1 MNPILSHTPRLAFS
15 IAIWLCVASVFAT
28 VLVLSGAAA
37 WPNALFFALP
47 CCLLFGFISTSAF
60 YVGRALTMQRR
71 QILRVLLV
79 FGCSAAISSAIW
91 VTLGVAWN
99 QISLAFNETWAGV
112 VLSRLVLS
120 VMFIS
125 GMLLYLLSILAYDVL
140 IAFENLRQAEKRE
153 AASQVLAREAELQVL
168 RNQINP
174 HFLFNSLNS
183 ISALTAIDPAGA
195 RHMTIELAQFFRQT
209 LALSEHKKITL
220 AEEIALCEHFLS
232 IEKIRFGKKLQ
243 VHMQINAETEGC
255 LLPPMLL
262 QPLLENAI
270 KHGIRDLLE
279 GGTIQVE
286 SSLYRG
292 YLLLRISNP
301 IDTSNAQSQSQ
312 SQKRSEGTGT
322 GLKNLHARLR
332 SLYAHHA
339 QAQCL
344 GRDGV
349 FQVTIT
355 IPLETNQNPS
365 SSSTSSLS

>member
-1 MNPILSHTPRLAFS
+1 MNPILSHTPRLIFS
-15 IAIWLCVASVFAT
+15 IAIWLCVASVIAT
-28 VLVLSGAAA
+28 VLVLSGIAA
-37 WPNALFFALP
+37 WSNALFFALP
-47 CCLLFGFISTSAF
+47 CCLVFGFISTSAF

-71 QILRVLLV
+71 QIFRVLTV
-79 FGCSAAISSAIW
+79 FGCSAAISSFIW
-91 VTLGVAWN
+91 VLFGIVWN
-99 QISLAFNETWAGV
+99 QFSLSLNENWAGIT
-112 VLSRLVLS
+112 LNRLVLS
-120 VMFIS
+120 GMFIS

-140 IAFENLRQAEKRE
+140 IAFENLRLAEKRE

-168 RNQINP
+168 RTQINP

-209 LALSEHKKITL
+209 LALSERSKITL

-243 VHMQINAETEGC
+243 VSMQISEETQNC

-270 KHGIRDLLE
+270 KHGIRDLID
-279 GGTIQVE
+279 GGVITLHTQ
-286 SSLYRG
+286 LYRD
-292 YLLLRISNP
+292 YLILRMTNP
-301 IDTSNAQSQSQ
+301 VASDEAGDAPPASG
-312 SQKRSEGTGT
+312 RSEGTGT

-332 SLYAHHA
+332 SIYANGA
-339 QAQCL
+339 QADWTRSEEQ
-344 GRDGV
+344 

-355 IPLETNQNPS
+355 LPLEK
-365 SSSTSSLS
+365 

>member
-15 IAIWLCVASVFAT
+15 IAIWLCVAGVIAT
-28 VLVLSGAAA
+28 VLVLSGTAA
-37 WPNALFFALP
+37 WSNALFFALP
-47 CCLLFGFISTSAF
+47 CCLVFGFISTSAF

-71 QILRVLLV
+71 QIFRVLMV
-79 FGCSAAISSAIW
+79 FGCSAAISSLIW
-91 VTLGVAWN
+91 VLFGIAWN
-99 QISLAFNETWAGV
+99 QFSLSLNEEWAGIPLSRP
-112 VLSRLVLS
+112 VLSG
-120 VMFIS
+120 MFIS

-140 IAFENLRQAEKRE
+140 IAFENLRLAEKRE

-168 RNQINP
+168 RTQINP

-209 LALSEHKKITL
+209 LALSERSKITL

-243 VHMQINAETEGC
+243 VQMQINEDTQTC
-255 LLPPMLL
+255 LLPPMIL

-270 KHGIRDLLE
+270 KHGIRDLVD
-279 GGTIQVE
+279 GGVITVQTQ
-286 SSLYRG
+286 LYRD
-292 YLLLRISNP
+292 YLILRMSNP
-301 IDTSNAQSQSQ
+301 VASDEADSPQQAYG
-312 SQKRSEGTGT
+312 RSEGTGT

-332 SLYAHHA
+332 SIYANGA
-339 QAQCL
+339 QADWTRSKDQ
-344 GRDGV
+344 

-355 IPLETNQNPS
+355 LPLEK
-365 SSSTSSLS
+365 

>member
-1 MNPILSHTPRLAFS
+1 
-15 IAIWLCVASVFAT
+15 
-28 VLVLSGAAA
+28 
-37 WPNALFFALP
+37 
-47 CCLLFGFISTSAF
+47 
-60 YVGRALTMQRR
+60 MQRR
-71 QILRVLLV
+71 QIFRVLMV
-79 FGCSAAISSAIW
+79 FGCSAAISSLIW
-91 VTLGVAWN
+91 VLFGVAWN
-99 QISLAFNETWAGV
+99 QFSVSLNEEWAGIT
-112 VLSRLVLS
+112 LSRLVLS

-168 RNQINP
+168 RTQINP

-209 LALSEHKKITL
+209 LALSERSKITL

-243 VHMQINAETEGC
+243 VQMQISAETQNC
-255 LLPPMLL
+255 LLPPMIL

-270 KHGIRDLLE
+270 KHGIRDLVD

-286 SSLYRG
+286 ATPYRD
-292 YLLLRISNP
+292 YLILRITNP
-301 IDTSNAQSQSQ
+301 IDTGDEDGQSQAQ
-312 SQKRSEGTGT
+312 RHSEGTGT

-332 SLYAHHA
+332 SVYGQGA
-339 QAQCL
+339 QADWTSSA
-344 GRDGV
+344 GK

-355 IPLETNQNPS
+355 LPLETEK
-365 SSSTSSLS
+365 

>member
-1 MNPILSHTPRLAFS
+1 
-15 IAIWLCVASVFAT
+15 
-28 VLVLSGAAA
+28 
-37 WPNALFFALP
+37 
-47 CCLLFGFISTSAF
+47 
-60 YVGRALTMQRR
+60 MQRR
-71 QILRVLLV
+71 QILRVLIV
-79 FGCSAAISSAIW
+79 FGCSAAISSLIW
-91 VTLGVAWN
+91 VLFGIAWN
-99 QISLAFNETWAGV
+99 QFSISLNETWAGIT
-112 VLSRLVLS
+112 LSRLVLS

-168 RNQINP
+168 RTQINP

-209 LALSEHKKITL
+209 LALSERNKITL

-243 VHMQINAETEGC
+243 VQMQINPETQNC
-255 LLPPMLL
+255 LLPPMIL

-270 KHGIRDLLE
+270 KHGIRDLVD

-286 SSLYRG
+286 ATPYRD
-292 YLLLRISNP
+292 YLILRIANP
-301 IDTSNAQSQSQ
+301 IDTADADSQIQ
-312 SQKRSEGTGT
+312 TQRRSEGTGT

-332 SLYAHHA
+332 SVYGQGA
-339 QAQCL
+339 QADWTNSA
-344 GRDGV
+344 GK

-355 IPLETNQNPS
+355 LPLETEK
-365 SSSTSSLS
+365 